1 MADNRDDRIRVDIT
15 LPPEI
20 RRDYPEKLAEL
31 RALLLQ
37 ALDVAVI
44 INEGQ
49 DNEERGFI
57 DVERCGH
64 RIGEPCERLTRWE
77 VGKGQVFP

>member
-1 MADNRDDRIRVDIT
+1 MADVRDDRIKMNLI

-20 RRDYPEKLAEL
+20 RRDHPEILVEL
-31 RALLLQ
+31 RDLLLQ
-37 ALDVAVI
+37 ALAVSVV

-64 RIGEPCERLTRWE
+64 RVGLPCDDIARWE